1 MKHDL
6 FENIQ
11 FFDLSQNIA
20 LGEML
25 KVLLTLIPLCIPH
38 IQRKRLVVI
47 VHYLKNEKE
56 LYLKSLPILLL
67 VVIDGMFFYDFS
79 KNYRKELACQ

>member
-1 MKHDL
+1 MEVKMKHDL

-38 IQRKRLVVI
+38 IHGSTQKTCRNSSLF
-47 VHYLKNEKE
+47 KE
-56 LYLKSLPILLL
+56 
-67 VVIDGMFFYDFS
+67 
-79 KNYRKELACQ
+79 